1 MLKKQLVIGVSI
13 VLILV
18 LSSIFAPLLARYNPN
33 NINIDDALLSPSAN
47 HFFGTDQLGRDL
59 FSRML
64 YGARVSLAV
73 GIIAVG
79 IAALVGL
86 ALGCIAGFFGRWVDT
101 LIMRFL
107 DIMLCFPVFFL
118 ILAVISILEP
128 SVFNIM
134 LVIGLTGWMSTARLV
149 RAEVLSLKE
158 REFILAARAIGASN
172 SRIIIKH
179 LIPNALGPVIVNA
192 VLSVAGAILLESAL
206 SFLGLGIQPPTASWG
221 NILAESKSSLGIAW
235 WMSVFPGLAILI
247 TVLSFN
253 MIGEGLRE

>member
-1 MLKKQLVIGVSI
+1 MLKKQLKIGVII

-18 LSSIFAPLLARYNPN
+18 LSAIFAPFLVRYNPN
-33 NINIDDALLSPSAN
+33 SINIDDALLSPSAN

-64 YGARVSLAV
+64 YGARISLAV

-86 ALGCIAGFFGRWVDT
+86 ALGCMAGLFGRWVDA

-134 LVIGLTGWMSTARLV
+134 LVIGLTSWMSTARLV

-172 SRIIIKH
+172 SRIIVKH

-192 VLSVAGAILLESAL
+192 VLSVAGAILIESAL

-235 WMSVFPGLAILI
+235 WMSVFPGLSILI